1 MKELFELIEKRR
13 GAQGFP
19 HAIAT
24 VLRVDG
30 SSYRRPGARM
40 LINARGR
47 VAGSISGGCLERS
60 VVAEGQR
67 AILDGQPRLLAFD
80 TTDQDDLALGTSLG
94 CQGKIWIG
102 LEVLPPGLP
111 WTLEKIVADV
121 GLRRE
126 PAVLVTKTAEN
137 PALSFEMTAVFDE
150 GEDPTIAEIFCTQR
164 TRYDTKRA
172 SLLEW
177 LAPPLSLLL
186 FGGGPDVGP
195 ITRLAA
201 ELGYQVTVIDRRPD
215 IALRENFPQAQEVI
229 LAKPHELTKLLRP
242 DDRTATVVMN
252 HHYETD
258 RDVLAALTTF
268 RIPYIAMLG
277 PRRRTTRILEELTTK
292 GLNTKAIAQGLHA
305 PAGLDIGAETP
316 EQIALA
322 ILAEIQATFAGRTGG
337 NLRERNAPIHA
348 DAFTN
353 PGLRCGLPA

>member
-13 GAQGFP
+13 VAQNFP

-60 VVAEGQR
+60 VVTEGQR
-67 AILDGQPRLLAFD
+67 AILDGQPRLLTFD
-80 TTDQDDLALGTSLG
+80 TTDQDDLAMGTSLG

-102 LEVLPPGLP
+102 LEVVPPSLP
-111 WTLEKIVADV
+111 WSLEMIVADV

-126 PAVLVTKTAEN
+126 PAVLLTKTAEN
-137 PALSFEMTAVFDE
+137 PALSFETTAVFDE
-150 GEDPTIAEIFCTQR
+150 GEDPVIAGIFNTRR
-164 TRYDTKRA
+164 TRYDVDRA

-177 LAPPLSLLL
+177 LTPPLSLLL
-186 FGGGPDVGP
+186 FGGGPDIGP
-195 ITRLAA
+195 MTRLAA
-201 ELGYQVTVIDRRPD
+201 ELGYQVTVIDRRAD
-215 IALRENFPQAQEVI
+215 IALKENFPQAQQVV
-229 LAKPHELTKLLRP
+229 LARPHEFARLLSP
-242 DDRTATVVMN
+242 DDRTAAVVMN

-258 RDVLAALTTF
+258 RDVLAALTSF
-268 RIPYIAMLG
+268 QIPYIAMLG
-277 PRRRTTRILEELTTK
+277 PKRRTGRILEELTAE
-292 GLNTKAIAQGLHA
+292 GHNVRAIAHVLHA

-322 ILAEIQATFAGRTGG
+322 ILAEIQATFAGRKGG
-337 NLRERNAPIHA
+337 NLRDRNAPIHA
-348 DAFTN
+348 DTFTGS
-353 PGLRCGLPA
+353 GLRCALPV